1 MKKLVPEVAC
11 TREPGSLRSLLVTTI
26 GCLIAGLARAE
37 TRDYLDKPDAWFA
50 SDEAKQVGAN
60 ILSFQ
65 SELGG
70 WPKNVDTT
78 AGPHEG
84 DRKDLAPTYD
94 NRATTDELR
103 VLARLY
109 AATNDASYRAAFE
122 RGLDYVLQGQYA
134 NGGWPQFHPPG
145 KEYHRHITFNDDA
158 MARLMVFVREVATTK
173 GYAFVDAA
181 RRTGASTAFDRGIG
195 CILKC
200 QIEVDGKLTAWC
212 AQHDE
217 IDFRPRPARTFELA
231 TLSGSES
238 VGLTRLLMSLDDPSP
253 EVVRAVEASVA
264 WLETVKRT
272 GIRVIEVKDEKAPK
286 GVNRVVVADPDAP
299 PLWARFYDLETNQP
313 LFADRDGVPKHAL
326 ADIGYERRN
335 GYAWYGTWP
344 QKLLGVEYPAWKKRL
359 EARSVLS
366 EVSPRPSGP
375 SPP

>member
-1 MKKLVPEVAC
+1 M
-11 TREPGSLRSLLVTTI
+11 
-26 GCLIAGLARAE
+26 AGPVRAE
-37 TRDYLDKPDAWFA
+37 TRDYLVKPDAWFA
-50 SDEAKQVGAN
+50 TDEAKQVGAN
-60 ILSFQ
+60 ILSYQ

-78 AGPHEG
+78 AGPYKG

-103 VLARLY
+103 LLSRLY
-109 AATNDASYRAAFE
+109 AATNDATYRAAFE
-122 RGLDYVLQGQYA
+122 RGLDYVLQGQYP
-134 NGGWPQFHPPG
+134 NGGWPQLHPPG
-145 KEYHRHITFNDDA
+145 QDYHRHITFNDDA
-158 MARLMVFVREVATTK
+158 MARLMVFAREVATTQ

-181 RRTGASTAFDRGIG
+181 RRGAASTAFDRGIT

-231 TLSGSES
+231 TLSGFES
-238 VGLTRLLMSLDDPSP
+238 VGLTRLLMSLDNPSP

-264 WLETVKRT
+264 WLEAVKRT
-272 GIRVIEVKDEKAPK
+272 GVRVIEVKDEKAPK

-299 PLWARFYDLETNQP
+299 PLWARFYDLETNAP
-313 LFADRDGVPKHAL
+313 VFADRDGAPKRAL

-344 QKLLGVEYPAWKKRL
+344 QKLLDVEYPAWKKRL
-359 EARSVLS
+359 EARSA
-366 EVSPRPSGP
+366 R
-375 SPP
+375 